1 MVAGRAGSGRGGAV
15 VRAVIAAGL
24 FAAAPVLG
32 ASGLAAQERAVASPV
47 LTINQEELF
56 QNSAFGRRIEA
67 ELNAASAA
75 LAAENRRIEAEL
87 ADEEQALTDR
97 RATMDPAEFRALAE
111 AFDAK
116 VVELRR
122 TQDGK
127 ARDLSRRPEEARQEF
142 FRAVVPVLTAVVRER
157 GAMVILDT
165 RAVLLSADAIDITAE
180 AIARIDAAL
189 GDGGGAPPPET
200 PPGTSPET
208 PPESPGEA
216 TPGTA
221 PGAAQP

>member
-75 LAAENRRIEAEL
+75 LAAENRRIEAAL

-97 RATMDPAEFRALAE
+97 RAAMDPAEFRALAE

>member
-32 ASGLAAQERAVASPV
+32 AAGLAAQERAVASPV

-75 LAAENRRIEAEL
+75 LAAENRRIEAAL

>member
-75 LAAENRRIEAEL
+75 LAAENRRIEAAL